1 MAKIRLEVDFET
13 VMGDAI
19 TNIQV
24 TGKRGNPMRTADI
37 IKVLAKNLLL
47 ESVNQH
53 LNGNELTDDVVESA
67 LHAIHDAI
75 TDVYVIWKSE
85 LDSRGIDDEMKNI
98 ISKYMKK

>member
-47 ESVNQH
+47 
-53 LNGNELTDDVVESA
+53 
-67 LHAIHDAI
+67 
-75 TDVYVIWKSE
+75 
-85 LDSRGIDDEMKNI
+85 
-98 ISKYMKK
+98 